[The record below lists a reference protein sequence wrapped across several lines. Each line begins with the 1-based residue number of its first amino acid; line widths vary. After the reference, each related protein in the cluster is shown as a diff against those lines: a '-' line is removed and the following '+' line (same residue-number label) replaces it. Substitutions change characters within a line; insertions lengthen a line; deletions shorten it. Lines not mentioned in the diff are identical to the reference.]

1 MKYQVREKIF
11 RLGEDNDI
19 LNETGQPVLQVD
31 GKVLSLRGL
40 MLVNDL
46 AGTEVGRVSRKLVSL
61 LATYDITLSGGV
73 SAELHQ
79 RFSGPFH
86 PKWTISVAGGN
97 DMEMTGNFAGH
108 DFIIT
113 ENGQTVATVSKA
125 WISLADSYG
134 VDIVAGQNDLL
145 ILCSVLA
152 LEAEQDRSH
161 DRNRGEGELGVLGGL
176 GGLAGGGGLGE
187 ILKGALCPN
196 IRSVWDA
203 KIVGPR

>member
-19 LNETGQPVLQVD
+19 LNEAGQPALQVD
-31 GKVLSLRGL
+31 GKVLTLRGL

-61 LATYDITLSGGV
+61 MATYDITLASGV
-73 SAELHQ
+73 TAELHQ

-86 PKWTISVAGGN
+86 PKWTLSVTGGT

-108 DFIIT
+108 DFILT

-134 VDIVAGQNDLL
+134 VDIVEGQNDLL
-145 ILCSVLA
+145 ILCAVLA
-152 LEAEQDRSH
+152 LEAEQDRSSEH
-161 DRNRGEGELGVLGGL
+161 NRGEGELGVLGGL
-176 GGLAGGGGLGE
+176 GGLAGGSGLGE
-187 ILKGALCPN
+187 ILKGPL
-196 IRSVWDA
+196 
-203 KIVGPR
+203 

>member
-19 LNETGQPVLQVD
+19 LNEAGQPALQVD
-31 GKVLSLRGL
+31 GKVLSLHGL

-46 AGTEVGRVSRKLVSL
+46 AGTEVARVSRKLVAL
-61 LATYDITLSGGV
+61 LATYEVTIAAGPT
-73 SAELHQ
+73 AEVHQ

-86 PKWTISVAGGN
+86 KKWTISVVGGP
-97 DMEMTGNFAGH
+97 DLEMEGNFGGH
-108 DFIIT
+108 DFTIA
-113 ENGQTVATVSKA
+113 ENGQTVATISKA

-152 LEAEQDRSH
+152 LEAEQDRAQEH
-161 DRNRGEGELGVLGGL
+161 NRGVGGIGGL
-176 GGLAGGGGLGE
+176 GGVGGGIGGLGLGGIE
-187 ILKGALCPN
+187 SIAGDILGEHS
-196 IRSVWDA
+196 I
-203 KIVGPR
+203 